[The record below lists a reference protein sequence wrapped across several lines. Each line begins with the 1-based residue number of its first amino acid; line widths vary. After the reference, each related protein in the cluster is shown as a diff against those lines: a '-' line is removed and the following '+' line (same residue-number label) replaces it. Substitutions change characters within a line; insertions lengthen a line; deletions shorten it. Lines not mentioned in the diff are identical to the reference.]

1 MSSKL
6 RSAFLVVSAVSIGAV
21 VVDGAVVRQPSLS
34 AESAPYYE
42 QLLPLCTRDGQGF
55 INNAPCH
62 KQGQEPDAFEAVLA
76 ACDQATTNWCYTATV
91 NGQAAPAAL
100 QFAISVGAYKTHTPS
115 VSIAGYEAN
124 IHAFHVPTGNVLG
137 DGAFGPSDRPADQAP
152 DRGLLDLDPVVDP
165 TDVIKVV
172 VKYMTTGLP
181 QYSLAIAEEGTIDTD
196 LSGQNLTVTVEGKPA
211 QVALESPSQHLTMN
225 PSDEALSNAAW
236 AGKCGLPNMRRA
248 YCDIDTADSSPLV
261 FYARSKTFVFPPAS
275 ESAGSIW
282 ASTNATY
289 FHYPSVEIDQTTGAK
304 SIQVKTAAP
313 HFLEDGQTLHKG
325 SFTTFL
331 PDGILTAWGIEK
343 TDTALRAALDGVI
356 TKESVDQKITPTFA
370 ISEDGVRV
378 VFPELSF
385 SSPVVRVV
393 QKPRAADTDPSP
405 TVAPTVAPTTVVTPT
420 TTTLP
425 AKSVKRGKT
434 VTLSRILRPAGSGK
448 VTWRVTGGCKITGS
462 KLVTPSKK
470 ATCRLTLRQAKTKSQ
485 PSSTR
490 VAIVK
495 VT

>member
-1 MSSKL
+1 MKSNT
-6 RSAFLVVSAVSIGAV
+6 RSIWLVGVVATLAFLVTEGVTWQRTSTA
-21 VVDGAVVRQPSLS
+21 
-34 AESAPYYE
+34 AEVAPYYE
-42 QLLPLCTRDGQGF
+42 QELVVCTRNGQG
-55 INNAPCH
+55 IVDNAPCH
-62 KQGQEPDAFEAVLA
+62 KVNSEPDAFEAVLA
-76 ACDQATTNWCYTATV
+76 PCTQSLTNWCYTATV

-137 DGAFGPSDRPADQAP
+137 DGAFGPSDRPVDQAA

-172 VKYMTTGLP
+172 VKYKTTGLP

-196 LSGQNLTVTVEGKPA
+196 FSGQNLTVTVEGKPA
-211 QVALESPSQHLTMN
+211 QVALESISQHLTLD
-225 PSDEALSNAAW
+225 PTDEALSNAAW

-275 ESAGSIW
+275 ESPGPIW

-331 PDGILTAWGIEK
+331 PNGILTAWGIEK

-356 TKESVDQKITPTFA
+356 TKESVDQKVTPTFT
-370 ISEDGVRV
+370 ISDDGVRV

-393 QKPRAADTDPSP
+393 QKPRATDS
-405 TVAPTVAPTTVVTPT
+405 TTSSTASPTTVVTPT

-425 AKSVKRGKT
+425 TKSVKRGKT
-434 VTLSRILRPAGSGK
+434 VRLSTILRPVGPGK
-448 VTWRVTGGCKITGS
+448 VSWRSTGGCKVVGS